1 MCMARYLL
9 VLACIFSSAA
19 PVSSSESPLE
29 MEVGLAR
36 SPSLYLRLDLDER
49 LLEIKVRG
57 MVLDTHP
64 VRAVRFVYVDPAGG
78 DGNVV
83 VPTLPLVVR
92 TTGLQQSK
100 WRPVVA
106 PPTLVP
112 YSETAEPPMAKPTAA
127 VPLPD
132 QYVVELD
139 SGWRLA
145 VGPEPPYR
153 FAARLGRRLA
163 TGWGGL
169 IGRSI
174 EPPPPTL
181 VIEMA
186 AEDSR
191 ALVHLFDQEIPM
203 LVTCGFAGLSQ
214 PTDAPAA
221 GN

>member
-9 VLACIFSSAA
+9 ALACIFSNAA
-19 PVSSSESPLE
+19 PVSSSESSLE

-36 SPSLYLRLDLDER
+36 SPSLYLRLELDQR
-49 LLEIKVRG
+49 LLEVKVRG
-57 MVLDTHP
+57 MVLDTHT
-64 VRAVRFVYVDPAGG
+64 VRAVRFVYVEPAGG
-78 DGNVV
+78 DRSAG
-83 VPTLPLVVR
+83 VPTLPIVVK
-92 TTGLQQSK
+92 TAGLQQSK

-112 YSETAEPPMAKPTAA
+112 YSETAEPPMAKPTAT
-127 VPLPD
+127 VPLPE
-132 QYVVELD
+132 QYQVELD
-139 SGWRLA
+139 SGGRLV

-153 FAARLGRRLA
+153 FAWRLGRRLA
-163 TGWGGL
+163 TGWRRL

-174 EPPPPTL
+174 EPPPPSL

-186 AEDSR
+186 PEDSR

-203 LVTCGFAGLSQ
+203 LVTCGFSGLSQ
-214 PTDAPAA
+214 PTDALAA